1 MIFLSIK
8 HEDGEREI
16 MLHAK
21 NMKELIDEKLPNWL
35 PSIEDDLPFLKK
47 TKRFKRDQEGEEA
60 KERES
65 GWYYDC

>member
-1 MIFLSIK
+1 
-8 HEDGEREI
+8 
-16 MLHAK
+16 
-21 NMKELIDEKLPNWL
+21 MKELIDEKLPNWL

>member
-35 PSIEDDLPFLKK
+35 PSIEDDLPFLKT
-47 TKRFKRDQEGEEA
+47 TKRFKADPKGEEA